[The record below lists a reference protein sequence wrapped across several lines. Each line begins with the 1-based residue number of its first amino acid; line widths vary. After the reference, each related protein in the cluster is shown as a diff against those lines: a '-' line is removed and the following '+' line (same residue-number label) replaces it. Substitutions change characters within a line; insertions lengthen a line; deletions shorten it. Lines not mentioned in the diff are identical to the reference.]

1 MLAAAGDNDMMLHGQ
16 VVLCQL
22 RSPHSYVFQPEN
34 AMPIG
39 TFIDEKDDVE
49 LLDILPILLELQ
61 NVREATGFGIPLK
74 CFYSQVVHMH
84 LRPVTRLEQMVR
96 LLRHTVQV
104 EDVRDHLTPKVAA
117 LHAKQR
123 AAAAASANNSR
134 RQL

>member
-1 MLAAAGDNDMMLHGQ
+1 MI
-16 VVLCQL
+16 VLLL
-22 RSPHSYVFQPEN
+22 RVSLMSLLLCSPHSYVFQPEN

-61 NVREATGFGIPLK
+61 NASVAAALSWPTQCCSVKHG
-74 CFYSQVVHMH
+74 MH
-84 LRPVTRLEQMVR
+84 GCCHSCKHSRSLNVLRLTM
-96 LLRHTVQV
+96 QV
-104 EDVRDHLTPKVAA
+104 EDVRDHLIPKVAA

-123 AAAAASANNSR
+123 AAAAAAAANNSR